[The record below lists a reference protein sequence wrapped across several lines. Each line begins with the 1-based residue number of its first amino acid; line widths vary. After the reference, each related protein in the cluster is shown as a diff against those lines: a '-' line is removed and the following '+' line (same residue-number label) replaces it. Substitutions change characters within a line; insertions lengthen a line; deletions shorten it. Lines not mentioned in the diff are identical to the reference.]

1 MSYAIAEGPMGN
13 HHPMAATFSHPMS
26 AVSRGDRRIKEALR
40 NLGVSETPLVMM
52 REENRRPQWVED

>member
-1 MSYAIAEGPMGN
+1 MGN